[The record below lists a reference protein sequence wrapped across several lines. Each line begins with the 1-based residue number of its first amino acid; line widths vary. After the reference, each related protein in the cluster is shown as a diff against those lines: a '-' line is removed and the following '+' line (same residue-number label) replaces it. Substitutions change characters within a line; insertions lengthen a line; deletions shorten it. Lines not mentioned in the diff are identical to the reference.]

1 MMSIRHRFPSQLP
14 RRYSAA
20 SAFAVCLG
28 LTSVPAFAQDDA
40 LVEPAI
46 LSPLAQRSLLMD
58 LDQVGS
64 RLIAVGERGHILIS
78 EDNATSWEQVQVPVR
93 VTLTASY
100 FVDEKQGWA
109 VGHDGVVL
117 HTSDGGS
124 HWHKQL
130 DGEQANQ
137 LMLKHAQSLLAESE
151 AEIKIVK
158 QTENLE
164 QLDELERQL
173 ESLTIAAEDAE
184 SFVIEGASR
193 PFLDVWF
200 LNDLE
205 GFIVG
210 AYGLFLHTTDS
221 GDSWQPWTKYIDNPD
236 ILHLNSIHP
245 VGDSLYIAAE
255 AGALFRSDDNGK
267 NWISLNSPYDGTFFG
282 VVGAGDVG
290 SGDDAVVAYGLR
302 GNVFISFNR
311 GDTWKPIDT
320 GIDASLFGATRL
332 SNGSVAL
339 VGDGGFTLQINPKGQ
354 VSHLNQTL
362 NKLPLSA
369 VINNSDTGLL
379 TVGLAGLQSIPI
391 KNNPLKHNK

>member
-1 MMSIRHRFPSQLP
+1 MISICRHLPSQFL
-14 RRYSAA
+14 RRSYIA
-20 SAFAVCLG
+20 SAFAACLV
-28 LTSVPAFAQDDA
+28 LTSAPAFTQSDA

-46 LSPLAQRSLLMD
+46 TSPLAQRSLLMD
-58 LDQVGS
+58 VVQVGN
-64 RLIAVGERGHILIS
+64 RIIAVGERGHIVIS
-78 EDNATSWEQVQVPVR
+78 EDNATSWKQMQVPVR

-117 HTSDGGS
+117 QTSDGGS

-137 LMLKHAQSLLAESE
+137 LMLKHTQSLLSERE

-158 QTENLE
+158 QTASPE
-164 QLDELERQL
+164 QLDELELQL
-173 ESLTIAAEDAE
+173 ESLIIATEDAE

-200 LNDLE
+200 RNDRE

-210 AYGLFLHTTDS
+210 AYGLFLHTTDG
-221 GDSWQPWTKYIDNPD
+221 GDSWQPWVEHIDNPD
-236 ILHLNSIHP
+236 ILHLNAIRP
-245 VGDSLYIAAE
+245 VGESLYIAAE
-255 AGALFRSDDNGK
+255 AGALFRSDDNG
-267 NWISLNSPYDGTFFG
+267 NSWISLDSPYDGTFFG
-282 VVGAGDVG
+282 VVGAGDN
-290 SGDDAVVAYGLR
+290 ALVAYGLR
-302 GNVFISFNR
+302 GNAFISFNR
-311 GDTWKPIDT
+311 GSTWQPIDT

-332 SNGSVAL
+332 SNGSVVL
-339 VGDGGFTLQINPKGQ
+339 VGNGGFTIQITPKGQ

-379 TVGLAGLQSIPI
+379 TVGLAGVQSI
-391 KNNPLKHNK
+391 PLKHNPY

>member
-1 MMSIRHRFPSQLP
+1 MISICRQLSSQLP
-14 RRYSAA
+14 RRYYAA
-20 SAFAVCLG
+20 SVFAACLG
-28 LTSVPAFAQDDA
+28 LTSVPGFAQNDA
-40 LVEPAI
+40 LLEPAM

-58 LDQVGS
+58 VDQIGS

-78 EDNATSWEQVQVPVR
+78 EDNATNWKQMQVPVR

-100 FVDEKQGWA
+100 FVDEKHGWV

-137 LMLKHAQSLLAESE
+137 LMLKHAQSLLAEN
-151 AEIKIVK
+151 
-158 QTENLE
+158 QTAMQTARPE
-164 QLDELERQL
+164 QLDELEMKL
-173 ESLTIAAEDAE
+173 ENLTIAAEDAE
-184 SFVIEGASR
+184 SFVTEGASR

-200 LNDLE
+200 LNDRE

-221 GDSWQPWTKYIDNPD
+221 GDSWQPWTKHIDNPD

-245 VGDSLYIAAE
+245 VGYSLYIAAE
-255 AGALFRSDDNGK
+255 SGALFRSDDNG
-267 NWISLNSPYDGTFFG
+267 NSWISLNSPYDGTFFG
-282 VVGAGDVG
+282 VIGAGDVG
-290 SGDDAVVAYGLR
+290 SGDHAVVAYGLR
-302 GNVFISFNR
+302 GNVFISFNQ
-311 GDTWKPIDT
+311 GSTWKPIDT

-369 VINNSDTGLL
+369 VINHSDTGLL
-379 TVGLAGLQSIPI
+379 TVGLGGLQSIPL
-391 KNNPLKHNK
+391 KHNPLKNNK

>member
-1 MMSIRHRFPSQLP
+1 MMSICRHLTSQLP
-14 RRYSAA
+14 RRYCAA
-20 SAFAVCLG
+20 SAFAACLG
-28 LTSVPAFAQDDA
+28 LISAPVVALEDA
-40 LVEPAI
+40 LVERAMT
-46 LSPLAQRSLLMD
+46 SPLAQRSILMD
-58 LDQVGS
+58 VDQVGN

-78 EDNATSWEQVQVPVR
+78 EDNATSWKQMQVPVR
-93 VTLTASY
+93 VTLTASF
-100 FVDEKQGWA
+100 FVDDKHGWA

-130 DGEQANQ
+130 DGQQANQ
-137 LMLKHAQSLLAESE
+137 LMLKHAQSLLTESE

-158 QTENLE
+158 QTASPE
-164 QLDELERQL
+164 QLDELEMQL

-200 LNDLE
+200 RNDRE

-210 AYGLFLHTTDS
+210 AYGLFLHTTNA
-221 GDSWQPWTKYIDNPD
+221 GDSWQPWVEHIDNPD
-236 ILHLNSIHP
+236 ILHLNAIRP
-245 VGDSLYIAAE
+245 VGESLYIAAE
-255 AGALFRSDDNGK
+255 AGYLYRSDDNGES
-267 NWISLNSPYDGTFFG
+267 WISLDSPYDGTFFG
-282 VVGAGDVG
+282 VVGAGDN
-290 SGDDAVVAYGLR
+290 ALVAYGLR
-302 GNVFISFNR
+302 GNAFISFNQ
-311 GDTWKPIDT
+311 GSTWQPIDT

-332 SNGSVAL
+332 SNGSVVL
-339 VGDGGFTLQINPKGQ
+339 VGNGGYTLQITPKGQ

-379 TVGLAGLQSIPI
+379 TVGLGGVQSI
-391 KNNPLKHNK
+391 PLKHNPY

>member
-1 MMSIRHRFPSQLP
+1 MLNLRRHLSSPLP
-14 RRYSAA
+14 RQYYTA
-20 SAFAVCLG
+20 SALAVYLG
-28 LTSVPAFAQDDA
+28 LTPATAFALGDSLSEA
-40 LVEPAI
+40 AI
-46 LSPLAQRSLLMD
+46 TSPLAQRSLLMD
-58 LDQVGS
+58 VDQVGN

-78 EDNATSWEQVQVPVR
+78 EDNATSWKQMQVPVR
-93 VTLTASY
+93 VTLTASF
-100 FVDEKQGWA
+100 FVDVKHGWA

-137 LMLKHAQSLLAESE
+137 LMLKHTQSLLTESE
-151 AEIKIVK
+151 TEIKIVK
-158 QTENLE
+158 QTASPE
-164 QLDELERQL
+164 QLDELDMQL

-200 LNDLE
+200 RNDRE

-221 GDSWQPWTKYIDNPD
+221 GDSWQPWTEHIDNPD
-236 ILHLNSIHP
+236 ILHLNAISR

-255 AGALFRSDDNGK
+255 AGALFRSDDNGDS
-267 NWISLNSPYDGTFFG
+267 WISLDSPYDGTFFG
-282 VVGAGDVG
+282 VVGIGDIGAGEH
-290 SGDDAVVAYGLR
+290 ALVAYGLR
-302 GNVFISFNR
+302 GNAFISFNK
-311 GDTWKPIDT
+311 GSTWQPIDT

-332 SNGSVAL
+332 SNGSVVL
-339 VGDGGFTLQINPKGQ
+339 VGDGGFTLQITPKGQ

-379 TVGLAGLQSIPI
+379 TVGLDGVQSI
-391 KNNPLKHNK
+391 PLKHNP

>member
-1 MMSIRHRFPSQLP
+1 MISICRYLPSLSPHRH
-14 RRYSAA
+14 YIA
-20 SAFAVCLG
+20 SVIIASLG
-28 LTSVPAFAQDDA
+28 LTSAMASAQSDA
-40 LVEPAI
+40 LVENAMT
-46 LSPLAQRSLLMD
+46 SSLAQHSLLMD

-78 EDNATSWEQVQVPVR
+78 EDNASSWKQMPVPVR

-130 DGEQANQ
+130 DGDQANQ
-137 LMLKHAQSLLAESE
+137 LMLKHAQSLLIESE

-158 QTENLE
+158 QTANPE
-164 QLDELERQL
+164 QIDELERQL

-200 LNDLE
+200 LNGRE

-221 GDSWQPWTKYIDNPD
+221 GDSWQPWTKHIDNPD

-245 VGDSLYIAAE
+245 VDDSLYIAAE

-267 NWISLNSPYDGTFFG
+267 SWVSLNSPYDGTFFG
-282 VVGAGDVG
+282 VVGAGDN
-290 SGDDAVVAYGLR
+290 ALVAYGLR

-311 GDTWKPIDT
+311 GSTWEPIDT

-332 SNGSVAL
+332 SNGSVVL
-339 VGDGGFTLQINPKGQ
+339 VGNGGFTLQINPKGQ
-354 VSHLNQTL
+354 VSHLNQSL

-369 VINNSDTGLL
+369 VINNSDIGLL
-379 TVGLAGLQSIPI
+379 TVGLAGLQSIP
-391 KNNPLKHNK
+391 LKHKP